1 MATTNSIVN
10 YHGNLQERERKGG
23 LARQGS
29 LFEKDDDEL
38 SIDLNDGGALFGTEQ
53 ARPCFEHNIPP
64 CVVSLKSNSAKLNC
78 SIDCA

>member
-10 YHGNLQERERKGG
+10 YHGNLQERERKSG

-53 ARPCFEHNIPP
+53 ARPYFEHNMPP
-64 CVVSLKSNSAKLNC
+64 SVVSILASPTQPS
-78 SIDCA
+78 

>member
-10 YHGNLQERERKGG
+10 YHGNLQERDRKGA

-38 SIDLNDGGALFGTEQ
+38 SIDLNDGGALFGTE
-53 ARPCFEHNIPP
+53 
-64 CVVSLKSNSAKLNC
+64 
-78 SIDCA
+78 